1 MAKEDLFGSI
11 VTDMVAVLTKPA
23 DFFKNMPKEG
33 GYVAPLVFMVAMSLA
48 TAVVMAV
55 IGMLGFGTFGMMAMG
70 FMGVIIFPIMAA
82 IFGFVGAAILFVI
95 WKIMGS
101 EENFETAYR
110 CMAYSYAYS
119 PVAAVLNII
128 PYLGAIVGAIWP
140 MALLALASINVHGRS
155 TNASWAVFGVI
166 GLVLAMMAMGG
177 EKAGR
182 HMQENAGNWQQQF
195 QQGGEEMSPEEAG
208 KAMGQFLKGLEKSQ
222 GK

>member
-1 MAKEDLFGSI
+1 MANEDLFGSI

-33 GYVAPLVFMVAMSLA
+33 GYVAPLVFMVAMALA

-70 FMGVIIFPIMAA
+70 FMGIIIFPIMAA
-82 IFGFVGAAILFVI
+82 ICGFIGAAILFVI

-110 CMAYSYAYS
+110 CMAYSYAYA

-177 EKAGR
+177 EKVGR

-208 KAMGQFLKGLEKSQ
+208 KAMGEFLKGLEESQ